1 MVSNHLFTISRVPVG
16 AHGFGTL
23 GRDCGSS
30 QKSFRL
36 VGLYEL
42 VEPFERLNERNEVRV

>member
-1 MVSNHLFTISRVPVG
+1 MVSNHVFRMWRVPVG

-36 VGLYEL
+36 MGLYMA

>member
-1 MVSNHLFTISRVPVG
+1 MR
-16 AHGFGTL
+16 AHGVGIL

-36 VGLYEL
+36 VGLYRA
-42 VEPFERLNERNEVRV
+42 VRSFEGLNAGKTVREARI